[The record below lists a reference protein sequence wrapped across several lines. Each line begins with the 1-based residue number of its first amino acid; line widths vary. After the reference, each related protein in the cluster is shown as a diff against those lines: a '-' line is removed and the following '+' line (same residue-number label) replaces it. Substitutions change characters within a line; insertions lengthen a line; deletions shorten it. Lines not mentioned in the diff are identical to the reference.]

1 MKKNWWKEAVIYQ
14 IYPRSFYDSN
24 GDGIG
29 DIKGIIYK
37 LDYLKKLGVDILWIS
52 PLYKS
57 PNEDNGYDISDY
69 YNIHKDFGTLEDFD
83 ELLKEAHKRNIKIIM
98 DLVVNHTSSE
108 HEWFI
113 ESRKSK
119 HNKYREYYIWREGK
133 NGAEPTNWESIF
145 SGSAWEYDAETDMYY
160 LHLYS
165 KKQPDLN
172 WENENL
178 RKDIYKMMNW

>member
-1 MKKNWWKEAVIYQ
+1 M
-14 IYPRSFYDSN
+14 
-24 GDGIG
+24 
-29 DIKGIIYK
+29 
-37 LDYLKKLGVDILWIS
+37 
-52 PLYKS
+52 
-57 PNEDNGYDISDY
+57 
-69 YNIHKDFGTLEDFD
+69 EDFD

-98 DLVVNHTSSE
+98 DLVVNNTSSE

-119 HNKYREYYIWREGK
+119 HNKYRDYYIWREGK

-178 RKDIYKMMNW
+178 RKDIYKMMNWWLDRGIDGFRMDVINKISKVYPLQDVETS

>member
-1 MKKNWWKEAVIYQ
+1 M
-14 IYPRSFYDSN
+14 
-24 GDGIG
+24 
-29 DIKGIIYK
+29 
-37 LDYLKKLGVDILWIS
+37 
-52 PLYKS
+52 
-57 PNEDNGYDISDY
+57 
-69 YNIHKDFGTLEDFD
+69 EDFD

-119 HNKYREYYIWREGK
+119 HNKYRDYYIWREGK

-178 RKDIYKMMNW
+178 RKDIYKMMNWWLDRGIDGFRMDVINKISKVYPLQDVETS

>member
-1 MKKNWWKEAVIYQ
+1 
-14 IYPRSFYDSN
+14 
-24 GDGIG
+24 
-29 DIKGIIYK
+29 
-37 LDYLKKLGVDILWIS
+37 
-52 PLYKS
+52 
-57 PNEDNGYDISDY
+57 
-69 YNIHKDFGTLEDFD
+69 
-83 ELLKEAHKRNIKIIM
+83 M
-98 DLVVNHTSSE
+98 DLVVNNTSSE

-119 HNKYREYYIWREGK
+119 HNKYRDYYIWREGK

-178 RKDIYKMMNW
+178 RKDIYKMMNWWLDRGIDGFRMDVINKISKVYPLQDVETS